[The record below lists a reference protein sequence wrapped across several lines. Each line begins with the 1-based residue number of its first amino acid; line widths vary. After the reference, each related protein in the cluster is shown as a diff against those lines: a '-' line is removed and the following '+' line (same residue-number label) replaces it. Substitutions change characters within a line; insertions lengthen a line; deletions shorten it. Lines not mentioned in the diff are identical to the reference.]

1 MIAVVLVLSAACA
14 GLLGWIVLLLAADP
28 RPPVVVRARAVVT
41 RPAAA
46 PVGPDRPLVNPMFA
60 AHIAAESARFAAA
73 RRAADQPVRF
83 AVDVSQAASAVV
95 AVTRMD
101 GYTAALPDGWRRP
114 YPSNGVTT

>member
-1 MIAVVLVLSAACA
+1 MIAVVLVLWAACV

-28 RPPVVVRARAVVT
+28 RPPVVVRARAIVT

-46 PVGPDRPLVNPMFA
+46 PVGPDRPLVNPLFA

-83 AVDVSQAASAVV
+83 AVDASRTGAAAV
-95 AVTRMD
+95 AVARLD
-101 GYTAALPDGWRRP
+101 GYTAVLPDGWRRP

>member
-1 MIAVVLVLSAACA
+1 MIAVVLGLSAACT

-46 PVGPDRPLVNPMFA
+46 PVGPDRPLVNPLFA

-73 RRAADQPVRF
+73 RRADRPRVRF
-83 AVDVSQAASAVV
+83 AVDVSQTGAAAV